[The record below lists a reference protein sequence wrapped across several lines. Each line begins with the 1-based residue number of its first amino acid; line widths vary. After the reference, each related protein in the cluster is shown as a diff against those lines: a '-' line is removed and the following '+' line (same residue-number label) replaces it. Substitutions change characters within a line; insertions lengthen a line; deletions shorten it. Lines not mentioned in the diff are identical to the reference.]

1 MFGSVRPL
9 DRGFAD
15 SLKFYLFAFQLK
27 IIFISL
33 KSGDFHFM
41 KTVTLKVPEPIAELY
56 PKVGDKLFLVAL
68 REAVKRLITEE
79 QRNLKTIQK
88 RIVVFER
95 KYKTDFADFQKNLPP
110 EGDYRLHEDYGE
122 WSYLMDVAIA
132 IKKDIANYQRLN
144 GTV

>member
-1 MFGSVRPL
+1 
-9 DRGFAD
+9 
-15 SLKFYLFAFQLK
+15 
-27 IIFISL
+27 
-33 KSGDFHFM
+33 M
-41 KTVTLKVPEPIAELY
+41 KTVTMEVPEPIAELY
-56 PKVGDKLFLVAL
+56 PKVGEKLLLSTL
-68 REAVKRLITEE
+68 REAIKRSIREE

-95 KYKTDFADFQKNLPP
+95 KYKTDFSDFQKNLPS

-132 IKKDIANYQRLN
+132 IEKDIAQYQRLN